1 MQYHQIGVFVCT
13 VNESV
18 CYVNNFDFVAQQS
31 FIFSFSDSQDKR
43 IVVENPVVDLDGDEM
58 TRIIWEKIKTDV
70 KLRVLTKII
79 DIFFLIVKLIFIK
92 ILCTVDLPICQ
103 N

>member
-18 CYVNNFDFVAQQS
+18 CCVNIFDFVAQQS

-58 TRIIWEKIKTDV
+58 TRIIWEKIKTNV
-70 KLRVLTKII
+70 KLRSF
-79 DIFFLIVKLIFIK
+79 D
-92 ILCTVDLPICQ
+92 
-103 N
+103 

>member
-1 MQYHQIGVFVCT
+1 LVITGLGLQYHQIGVFVCII
-13 VNESV
+13 NESV
-18 CYVNNFDFVAQQS
+18 CCIFDLVAQQS

-58 TRIIWEKIKTDV
+58 TRIIWEKIKTNV
-70 KLRVLTKII
+70 
-79 DIFFLIVKLIFIK
+79 
-92 ILCTVDLPICQ
+92 